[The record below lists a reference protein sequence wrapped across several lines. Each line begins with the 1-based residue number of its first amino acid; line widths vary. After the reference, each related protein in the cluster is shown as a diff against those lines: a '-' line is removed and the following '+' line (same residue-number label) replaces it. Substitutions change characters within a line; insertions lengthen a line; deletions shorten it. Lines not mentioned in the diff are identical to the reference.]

1 MLSNEPSRD
10 PISIIANVGVPVLVC
25 TLLVYRIASSYWS
38 SVAFMGLIFVAVA
51 FFCLVFVIPG
61 LDLVEELDE
70 ESDASDS

>member
-1 MLSNEPSRD
+1 MSSYEPSRN
-10 PISIIANVGVPVLVC
+10 PISIIANVGAPVLVC
-25 TLLVYRIASSYWS
+25 TILVYRTASGHWL

-51 FFCLVFVIPG
+51 FFYLVFVVPG